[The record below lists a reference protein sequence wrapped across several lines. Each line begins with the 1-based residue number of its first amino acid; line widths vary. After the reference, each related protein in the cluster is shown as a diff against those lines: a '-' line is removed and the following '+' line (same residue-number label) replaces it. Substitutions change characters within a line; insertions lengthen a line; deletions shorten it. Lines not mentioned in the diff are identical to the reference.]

1 MCLIAEWKDLQ
12 AAYPSPRKRVLGQES
27 GQSPGEAAPPLPPT
41 LRGRPD
47 RHPGLTLDSMVVGE
61 LGLCADIRLFMW
73 GYQPHFASALRHLA
87 ADVFKELGVS
97 LKPDVLLVGV
107 LKPDAKGY
115 PVCVEPEDDKWD
127 LSLFDAIPEEFLKT
141 IKNHRLQTMMYGDEA
156 SMNDKPENIR
166 RSSATTVAQNALKPF
181 DAKYG
186 VRSFCGAARPV
197 ENYYVVPVIQVPN
210 ELFAEFPPLTL
221 PLTDDEYWPSG
232 ECSLILSCLGVLL
245 NEASRDLLVPDPG
258 RSINISMRS
267 AYEIV
272 AQGAEAFMRIPDML
286 TAQERYATIGLF
298 QRLNIISSLLYEGA
312 KGTGSLILVRPDHP
326 DVDYLVRFQTPVPFH
341 EPRWARKIL
350 AMAGP
355 DISLIASGGKIFG
368 LGRFKPHHDPSR
380 FDSFT
385 IYFQEHYEWEFR
397 HDQQP
402 LLYSRYREPRL
413 PQPPISRERFQSNF
427 LRIFSNVSD
436 QDAYR
441 LWKLFEAGSSLNH
454 GSMLVV
460 AEDAASEAARLSDQ
474 GTAIQPV
481 PMTPALLERVS
492 GIDGSILVDPAGT
505 CHAIGVI
512 LDGEA
517 SEDCSPAR
525 GSRFNSALRYVH
537 APGKRRMAIV
547 FSDDR
552 TIDIV
557 PLLNPQIRKSEVE
570 KNIAALEAASSDT
583 YHAFQNWLD
592 KHRFYLNKKQCDR
605 INKALKR
612 LEDLPQ
618 RVGELRWIVPA
629 FEPDPRLD
637 ESYLLD

>member
-1 MCLIAEWKDLQ
+1 MKQLI
-12 AAYPSPRKRVLGQES
+12 
-27 GQSPGEAAPPLPPT
+27 
-41 LRGRPD
+41 
-47 RHPGLTLDSMVVGE
+47 H
-61 LGLCADIRLFMW
+61 LFMW
-73 GYQPHFASALRHLA
+73 GYQQHFANTLCHLA
-87 ADVFKELGVS
+87 DDVFKELGVS

-107 LKPDAKGY
+107 LKPEATGH
-115 PVCVEPEDDKWD
+115 PVCVEPEDGKWE
-127 LSLFDAIPEEFLKT
+127 LSLFDAIPGEFPKT

-166 RSSATTVAQNALKPF
+166 RSSATIVVRNALKPF
-181 DAKYG
+181 DEKHG

-197 ENYYVVPVIQVPN
+197 ENYYVVPVIQVPK
-210 ELFAEFPPLTL
+210 ELFKEFPPVDL
-221 PLTDDEYWPSG
+221 PETEDEYWPSG
-232 ECSLILSCLGVLL
+232 EYSLILSCLDVLL
-245 NEASRDLLVPDPG
+245 SEASRDLLVPDPG
-258 RSINISMRS
+258 RSINSSMRS

-286 TAQERYATIGLF
+286 TAQERYATVGLF

-312 KGTGSLILVRPDHP
+312 KGTGSLILIRPNHP

-355 DISLIASGGKIFG
+355 EISLIASGGKIFG
-368 LGRFKPHHDPSR
+368 LGRLMPYHDPSL

-385 IYFQEHYEWEFR
+385 INFLEHYEWEFR
-397 HDQQP
+397 HDRHP

-413 PQPPISRERFQSNF
+413 PQPPISQERFRSNF
-427 LRIFSNVSD
+427 LRIFRNTSA
-436 QDAYR
+436 QDGSR
-441 LWKLFEAGSSLNH
+441 LWDLFEAGTTLNH

-474 GTAIQPV
+474 GTAILPV
-481 PMTPALLERVS
+481 SMTPALLERVS
-492 GIDGSILVDPAGT
+492 GIDGSILLDPGGI

-517 SEDCSPAR
+517 SDDCSPAR

-537 APGKRRMAIV
+537 APGKGRMAIV

-552 TIDIV
+552 TVDIV
-557 PLLNPQIRKSEVE
+557 PLLNPQIKKSEIE
-570 KNIAALEAASSDT
+570 KHIVALEGATNDT

-592 KHRFYLNKKQCDR
+592 KHRFYLNEKQCDR
-605 INKALKR
+605 INKALER
-612 LEDLPQ
+612 LEHLPQ
-618 RVGELRWIVPA
+618 RVGELRWIVSP
-629 FEPDPRLD
+629 FEPNCQLD
-637 ESYLLD
+637 DSYLLND